1 MAREM
6 LENGQSD
13 YSLYALY
20 GLTRSLSHAKI
31 GEDELW
37 ILIEHRLA
45 PFLDKQKRNNQVGIR
60 NKDVLVKMAMNF
72 GSMSKGSYQLWT

>member
-1 MAREM
+1 M

-37 ILIEHRLA
+37 ILI
-45 PFLDKQKRNNQVGIR
+45 
-60 NKDVLVKMAMNF
+60 
-72 GSMSKGSYQLWT
+72 